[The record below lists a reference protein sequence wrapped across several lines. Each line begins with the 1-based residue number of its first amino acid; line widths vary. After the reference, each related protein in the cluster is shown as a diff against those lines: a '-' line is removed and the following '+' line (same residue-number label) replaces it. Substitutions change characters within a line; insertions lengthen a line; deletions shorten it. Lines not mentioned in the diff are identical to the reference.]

1 MNSEERRLEIEKVAA
16 ECRRGLSPL
25 LSAWIEMPET
35 PRLGILCVGA
45 NGHDDILRNPEHG
58 GVADLIHSS
67 TTLLS
72 TSLPSAWAISKPRGT
87 IEKTDYKRKFDV
99 EVHYS
104 RSLRDDSGNS
114 IFRKLEYLPSIVI
127 LLTHGSQGVNPY
139 LEDVGRTGWVT
150 AREAASELSSLPGMN
165 LLVVLPCCFAA
176 TVSEPFVESDRIGSV
191 FAPLDEEIG
200 DRNVADM
207 LRALGS
213 ELRKLD
219 LFTISRGLSHAE
231 A

>member
-16 ECRRGLSPL
+16 ECRLGLVPL
-25 LSAWIEMPET
+25 LSNWIEMPQT

-58 GVADLIHSS
+58 GVADLIHAS

-72 TSLPSAWAISKPRGT
+72 TSLLSAWAISQSRST
-87 IEKTDYKRKFDV
+87 IEKTDFKRKFDV
-99 EVHYS
+99 DVLYS
-104 RSLRDDSGNS
+104 ASLRDASGSS
-114 IFRKLEYLPSIVI
+114 IFSKLEYLPSIVI
-127 LLTHGSQGVNPY
+127 ILTHGCNHVNPY
-139 LEDVGRTGWVT
+139 LEDVAGDGWVT
-150 AREAASELSSLPGMN
+150 ARDAASELGSLPGRN

-176 TVSEPFVESDRIGSV
+176 TVSEPFIENERIGPV
-191 FAPLDEEIG
+191 FAPLDEEID
-200 DRNVADM
+200 DRIAADM

-213 ELRKLD
+213 EMRKLD
-219 LFTISRGLSHAE
+219 MFTISRGGSHAE